1 MKELTIGMPLCNE
14 GRYLRETLESLLRN
28 YQYIDR
34 IILSD
39 NYSDDDTAAICREY
53 EKKYDKIDYIRQ
65 ETRLGLWD
73 SWRVPLA
80 MTDTKYFMWL

>member
-65 ETRLGLWD
+65 GTRLGYGTAGVC
-73 SWRVPLA
+73 R
-80 MTDTKYFMWL
+80 

>member
-1 MKELTIGMPLCNE
+1 MKELTVGMPLCNE

-39 NYSDDDTAAICREY
+39 NCSDDDTATICKEY
-53 EKKYDKIDYIRQ
+53 D
-65 ETRLGLWD
+65 LN
-73 SWRVPLA
+73 P
-80 MTDTKYFMWL
+80 